1 MEVWTIQKILNWTEG
16 FFKDRQIDTPRLDAE
31 ILLAHVIKMERFYLY
46 VNFDQVLKPEQLA
59 QYRELITKRV
69 QRVPVAYLVGSKAFM
84 SLNFKVNRDV
94 LIPRPDT
101 ETLVN
106 YATEKLRKMSG
117 ELKVADIGTGSG
129 AIGISILR
137 FVKNSIVSAVDIS
150 EKAIEIA
157 TTNADLNKVTDRI
170 KFYTGDLLKP
180 LTGQKFKAVLSN
192 PPYIPNKVVKTLQ
205 PEVAQYEPK
214 LALEGGED
222 GLDFYRRLVKDAPD
236 FIEEG
241 GFLAVEIGINQAAA
255 VKNLIESDGRLK
267 DIESRKDL
275 AGIERV
281 IAAWKK

>member
-150 EKAIEIA
+150 KKAIEIA